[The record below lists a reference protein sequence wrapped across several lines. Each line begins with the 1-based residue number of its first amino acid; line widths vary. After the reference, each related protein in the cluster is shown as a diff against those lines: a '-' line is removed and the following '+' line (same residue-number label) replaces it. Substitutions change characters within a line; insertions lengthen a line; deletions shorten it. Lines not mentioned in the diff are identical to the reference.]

1 MHKMPFHEYIHQ
13 YTPILTIQAET
24 ERLLWHQRLG
34 HPSDYYL
41 YNAHKHVKGVP
52 QFQHEH
58 PVLDKCPTCIQ
69 AKQTKEPAGP
79 HTTRT
84 ATAPYQGLSVDFSF
98 SGVKS
103 KDKSREIDFVGLNGE
118 ASWILVSDHFT
129 QRLHG
134 DTRVSKASPIAWLRH
149 FLKNHSPHIR
159 DKYVFLDQGGELY
172 GNTIVRE
179 RFKEFHYEI
188 RPTGSDSSNQNGP
201 VERAHCTVSNALRA
215 MLHGANLEIKF
226 WPYAFHHYVFGL
238 RTPCLQET
246 KRLPPWN

>member
-172 GNTIVRE
+172 GNTIVLITQIFHF
-179 RFKEFHYEI
+179 RFHLLTIAKVGFCRLESLCCQQFYLHLLF
-188 RPTGSDSSNQNGP
+188 
-201 VERAHCTVSNALRA
+201 AHLSKLWKD
-215 MLHGANLEIKF
+215 LLD
-226 WPYAFHHYVFGL
+226 
-238 RTPCLQET
+238 Q
-246 KRLPPWN
+246 